1 MDEKSERIKRGV
13 DWESVYSEKNLPY
26 IPWNSD
32 RPDVELSELIESRK
46 ISPHSALD
54 VGCGTGTDA
63 IYLASKGINVTA
75 IDISK
80 EAIRIARGK
89 AEKAGVNVNF
99 ISGDFLKVEFD
110 NKTFDFVNDRGCFHI
125 MNPLRRDEFAAK
137 VSGVLRHQGQY
148 YLRCWSDKQEFDSEY
163 TPYRISKDIIHR
175 TFSKYFDI
183 LEIRDVRWGGKGL
196 WSYVCLFSKRV

>member
-1 MDEKSERIKRGV
+1 MDAKSEHIKRGV
-13 DWESVYSEKNLPY
+13 DWGSVYSEKNLPY

-32 RPDVELSELIESRK
+32 RPDVELIELIESGK
-46 ISPHSALD
+46 ISPHIALD

-75 IDISK
+75 IDISE

-110 NKTFDFVNDRGCFHI
+110 NKIFDFVNDRGCFHI
-125 MNPLRRDEFAAK
+125 MSPLRRDEFAAK
-137 VSGVLRHQGQY
+137 VSGVLKDQGLY
-148 YLRCWSDKQEFDSEY
+148 YLRCWSDKTEFDSEG
-163 TPYRISKDIIHR
+163 TPYRISRDIINR

-183 LEIRDVRWGGKGL
+183 LEIRDVRWGSRGM
-196 WSYVCLFSKRV
+196 WSYVCLLSKRV